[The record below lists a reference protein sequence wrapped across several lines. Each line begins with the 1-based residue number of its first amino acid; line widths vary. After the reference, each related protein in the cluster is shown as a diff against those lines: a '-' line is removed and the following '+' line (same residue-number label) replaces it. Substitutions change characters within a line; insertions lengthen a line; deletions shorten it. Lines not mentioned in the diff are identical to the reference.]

1 MSDEPTR
8 RETSGP
14 GPEPGREAGAP
25 AGPHEHV
32 EGGPWLSEHVDELV
46 AALGRLRASA
56 DRVHRWGAELAGVLA
71 GGGRL
76 LAAGNGGSAAEA
88 QHLTAELVGRFVG
101 ERRPLSAI
109 ALHADSS
116 STTAI
121 GNDYGEREV
130 FARQVQAH
138 GRPGDV
144 VVLLSTSGRSPNV
157 LEAAARARA
166 GGLRVWALTGPAP
179 NPLAELADEVVAV
192 DAPSTSGVQEGHLVL
207 VHALCA
213 GVDAALAAAD
223 AGAQRPVAL
232 PGAVPAAVHAAEDPA
247 GSEAPADLG
256 AAPGRDDLSR
266 GTVGADMGE
275 PVDQEPVDQGAEDDV
290 ERPRRRRRRVVVVGD
305 VVLDRD
311 LDGVVERVAP
321 DAPVPVVDLRATTES
336 PGGAGLTAL
345 LVAAGRGDGRP
356 GTTGPRST
364 SGPGGAPRGAED
376 AGVDVVLVAP
386 VGDDEDGER
395 LRAALAAADG
405 SLELVALPHTGATRT
420 KTRVRAAGQ
429 SLVRVDSGGPGT
441 PSAPDL
447 DELRAVLA
455 RADVVLVSDYGA
467 GTTHDPGVRAVLG
480 AAAAAV
486 PVVWDPHPRGGEPV
500 HGCALVTPNLSEAA
514 RVLGGAPRADDAAGA
529 LARRW
534 AARGVVVT
542 AGERGAFLGLPGSEP
557 VYVPAPVVAGGD
569 PCGAGDRFAATAAL
583 ALADGAVLPEA
594 VVDAVADASAWVAG
608 GGASGWRAHRAAAPT
623 SAAALSGRRGAVAP
637 VEGPAADGVP
647 AGTASAA
654 DARAHV
660 AGVRAAGGVVVATGG
675 CFDVLHAGHVGCL
688 EAARRL
694 GDALVVLVNS
704 DASVRRLKGE
714 GRPVQSQADRVRVL
728 EALEAVD
735 AVAVFDEDD
744 PREALRVLQPDVWAK
759 GGDYGAAGADMPEA
773 PLVRGWGGRVV
784 LLPYLDGRST
794 TEILRRGAPAAVVAE
809 QENP

>member
-1 MSDEPTR
+1 MR
-8 RETSGP
+8 AR
-14 GPEPGREAGAP
+14 PGREPGAA
-25 AGPHEHV
+25 AGPHEEVGAGGPPWLDAHV
-32 EGGPWLSEHVDELV
+32 EELRD
-46 AALGRLRASA
+46 ALERLRASA
-56 DRVHRWGAELAGVLA
+56 PVLHRWGAELAGVLA

-121 GNDYGEREV
+121 SNDYGEREV

-144 VVLLSTSGRSPNV
+144 LVLLSTSGRSANV
-157 LEAAARARA
+157 LEAASRARA
-166 GGLRVWALTGPAP
+166 AGLRVWALTGPTP

-213 GVDAALAAAD
+213 AVDAALEAAPARTGGALPEPTPLAPPTTPGTAGAGGAVGED
-223 AGAQRPVAL
+223 AGARVDA
-232 PGAVPAAVHAAEDPA
+232 PGAATTTETA
-247 GSEAPADLG
+247 G
-256 AAPGRDDLSR
+256 GRD
-266 GTVGADMGE
+266 
-275 PVDQEPVDQGAEDDV
+275 
-290 ERPRRRRRRVVVVGD
+290 RRRRRVVVVGD

-321 DAPVPVVDLRATTES
+321 DAPVPVVDLRSQTES

-345 LVAAGRGDGRP
+345 LVAAGA
-356 GTTGPRST
+356 GPAG
-364 SGPGGAPRGAED
+364 SGPGD
-376 AGVDVVLVAP
+376 VDVVLVAP
-386 VGDDEDGER
+386 VGDDEDGAR
-395 LRAALAAADG
+395 LRAALAASG
-405 SLELVALPHTGATRT
+405 SALELVALPHTGATRT

-429 SLVRVDSGGPGT
+429 SLVRLDSGGPGT
-441 PSAPDL
+441 PAEPDL

-467 GTTHDPGVRAVLG
+467 GTTHDPGVRALLG
-480 AAAAAV
+480 AAASSV

-500 HGCALVTPNLSEAA
+500 HGCALVTPNVAEAS

-542 AGERGAFLGLPGSEP
+542 AGERGAYLGLPGSEP
-557 VYVPAPVVAGGD
+557 TYVPAPLVAGGD

-583 ALADGAVLPEA
+583 ALARGAVLPEA
-594 VVDAVADASAWVAG
+594 VVEAVTDASAWVAG
-608 GGASGWRAHRAAAPT
+608 GGASGWRA
-623 SAAALSGRRGAVAP
+623 RRAVAP
-637 VEGPAADGVP
+637 APSPSPADR
-647 AGTASAA
+647 
-654 DARAHV
+654 ARAGAAPHAPQDV
-660 AGVRAAGGVVVATGG
+660 AAVLSGVRAAGGVVVATGG

-688 EAARRL
+688 QAARRL

-704 DASVRRLKGE
+704 DESVRRLKGE
-714 GRPVQSQADRVRVL
+714 GRPVQSLADRVRVL
-728 EALEAVD
+728 QALDAVD

-759 GGDYGAAGADMPEA
+759 GGDYGGAAGSEMPEA
-773 PLVRGWGGRVV
+773 ALVRGWGGRVV

-794 TEILRRGAPAAVVAE
+794 TEILRRGAPAAAVAE
-809 QENP
+809 QENS

>member
-8 RETSGP
+8 RETTRRGSTGP

-223 AGAQRPVAL
+223 AGAQRPVAV
-232 PGAVPAAVHAAEDPA
+232 PGAAPAAVDAAETPA
-247 GSEAPADLG
+247 AL
-256 AAPGRDDLSR
+256 PGRDAAPHGSAADHPVAEEQDETGA
-266 GTVGADMGE
+266 GTVTGTGPE
-275 PVDQEPVDQGAEDDV
+275 Q
-290 ERPRRRRRRVVVVGD
+290 PRRRRRRVVVVGD

-356 GTTGPRST
+356 AST
-364 SGPGGAPRGAED
+364 SGSED

-500 HGCALVTPNLSEAA
+500 HGCALVTPNLSEAT

-583 ALADGAVLPEA
+583 ALAHVAVLPE
-594 VVDAVADASAWVAG
+594 VVAAASADASAWVAG
-608 GGASGWRAHRAAAPT
+608 GGASGWRAHRATAPTRAAAP
-623 SAAALSGRRGAVAP
+623 SGRGRAVARG
-637 VEGPAADGVP
+637 EDPAADGVP
-647 AGTASAA
+647 AGSASAA
-654 DARAHV
+654 DARALV

>member
-1 MSDEPTR
+1 VTDDATR
-8 RETSGP
+8 RGDPAASAP
-14 GPEPGREAGAP
+14 PPEPGREAGAP

-32 EGGPWLSEHVDELV
+32 LPAPWLTDHVDELV
-46 AALGRLRASA
+46 DALGRLRTSA
-56 DRVHRWGAELAGVLA
+56 PVVHRWGAELAGVLA

-144 VVLLSTSGRSPNV
+144 LVLLSTSGRSANV
-157 LEAAARARA
+157 LEAATRARSC
-166 GGLRVWALTGPAP
+166 GLRVWALTGPTP

-223 AGAQRPVAL
+223 AGALGRSPADAAAPQSARSGDRAVETA
-232 PGAVPAAVHAAEDPA
+232 PGP
-247 GSEAPADLG
+247 APATGG
-256 AAPGRDDLSR
+256 APS
-266 GTVGADMGE
+266 GT
-275 PVDQEPVDQGAEDDV
+275 PST
-290 ERPRRRRRRVVVVGD
+290 RRRRRRVVVVGD

-321 DAPVPVVDLRATTES
+321 DAPVPVVDLRSTTES

-345 LVAAGRGDGRP
+345 LVAAGPGDGTRD
-356 GTTGPRST
+356 GS
-364 SGPGGAPRGAED
+364 SDEE
-376 AGVDVVLVAP
+376 GVDVVLVAP
-386 VGDDEDGER
+386 VGDDEDGVR
-395 LRAALAAADG
+395 LRAALAAGGG

-447 DELRAVLA
+447 DELRSVLA

-467 GTTHDPGVRAVLG
+467 GTTHDPGVRALLG
-480 AAAAAV
+480 AAAASV

-514 RVLGGAPRADDAAGA
+514 RVLGGAPRPDDGAGA

-542 AGERGAFLGLPGSEP
+542 VGERGAFLGLPGSDP

-583 ALADGAVLPEA
+583 SLARGAVLPEA

-608 GGASGWRAHRAAAPT
+608 GGASGWRA
-623 SAAALSGRRGAVAP
+623 RRLLGA
-637 VEGPAADGVP
+637 GPDRTPGEPRPDRSDAV
-647 AGTASAA
+647 
-654 DARAHV
+654 DARALV
-660 AGVRAAGGVVVATGG
+660 SRVRASGGVVVATGG

-688 EAARRL
+688 QAARRL

-704 DASVRRLKGE
+704 DASVRRLKGG

-728 EALEAVD
+728 EALDAVD

-759 GGDYGAAGADMPEA
+759 GGDYGGATGADMPEA
-773 PLVRGWGGRVV
+773 ALVQGWGGRVV

-794 TEILRRGAPAAVVAE
+794 TEILRRGAPAAVAAD

>member
-1 MSDEPTR
+1 MTDDATPR
-8 RETSGP
+8 RDP
-14 GPEPGREAGAP
+14 AADAPAPEPGREAGGP

-32 EGGPWLSEHVDELV
+32 DAAPWLDGHVDELV
-46 AALGRLRASA
+46 GALGRLRASA
-56 DRVHRWGAELAGVLA
+56 PVVHRWGAELAGVLA

-144 VVLLSTSGRSPNV
+144 LLLLSTSGRSANV

-166 GGLRVWALTGPAP
+166 CGLRVWALTGPTP

-223 AGAQRPVAL
+223 AGVLGR
-232 PGAVPAAVHAAEDPA
+232 PAAA
-247 GSEAPADLG
+247 GP
-256 AAPGRDDLSR
+256 
-266 GTVGADMGE
+266 E
-275 PVDQEPVDQGAEDDV
+275 PVDGARATGVDGAAEESGPADRGLVADAPAPTA
-290 ERPRRRRRRVVVVGD
+290 EEGTSAPRRRRRVVVIGD

-345 LVAAGRGDGRP
+345 LVASGRGDG
-356 GTTGPRST
+356 
-364 SGPGGAPRGAED
+364 AAD
-376 AGVDVVLVAP
+376 ADGVDVVLVAP
-386 VGDDEDGER
+386 VGDDEDGAR
-395 LRAALAAADG
+395 LRAALAAGEG

-441 PSAPDL
+441 PAAPDL

-467 GTTHDPGVRAVLG
+467 GTTHDPGVRALLG
-480 AAAAAV
+480 AAAASV

-500 HGCALVTPNLSEAA
+500 HGCALVTPNLAEAG
-514 RVLGGAPRADDAAGA
+514 RVLGGAPRPDDGAGA

-542 AGERGAFLGLPGSEP
+542 VGERGAFLGLPGSDP
-557 VYVPAPVVAGGD
+557 VYVPAPVVADGD

-583 ALADGAVLPEA
+583 SLARGAVLPEA

-608 GGASGWRAHRAAAPT
+608 GGASGWRARRALA
-623 SAAALSGRRGAVAP
+623 R
-637 VEGPAADGVP
+637 VP
-647 AGTASAA
+647 AEAPAGPSPERSGAE
-654 DARAHV
+654 DARAIV
-660 AGVRAAGGVVVATGG
+660 SRVRAAGGVVVATGG

-688 EAARRL
+688 QAARRL

-714 GRPVQSQADRVRVL
+714 GRPVQSQADRARVL
-728 EALEAVD
+728 EALDAVD

-759 GGDYGAAGADMPEA
+759 GGDYGASGADMPEA
-773 PLVRGWGGRVV
+773 ALVQGWGGRVV

-794 TEILRRGAPAAVVAE
+794 TEILRRGAPAAVVAD

>member
-1 MSDEPTR
+1 MTDDATR
-8 RETSGP
+8 RDAPAAGGP
-14 GPEPGREAGAP
+14 PPEPGREAGAP

-32 EGGPWLSEHVDELV
+32 LPAPWLADHVDELV
-46 AALGRLRASA
+46 DALGRLRASA
-56 DRVHRWGAELAGVLA
+56 PVVHRWGAELAGVLA

-144 VVLLSTSGRSPNV
+144 LVLLSTSGRSANV
-157 LEAAARARA
+157 LEAASRARSC
-166 GGLRVWALTGPAP
+166 GLRVWALTGPAP

-223 AGAQRPVAL
+223 AGALGRSPAQEADPHGAAADEPVAA
-232 PGAVPAAVHAAEDPA
+232 PEEPADVVGTPAGGTPVAGTPAA
-247 GSEAPADLG
+247 G
-256 AAPGRDDLSR
+256 
-266 GTVGADMGE
+266 
-275 PVDQEPVDQGAEDDV
+275 
-290 ERPRRRRRRVVVVGD
+290 RRRRRVVVVGD

-321 DAPVPVVDLRATTES
+321 DAPVPVVDLRRTTES

-345 LVAAGRGDGRP
+345 LVAAGVGEG
-356 GTTGPRST
+356 S
-364 SGPGGAPRGAED
+364 GGASDAE
-376 AGVDVVLVAP
+376 GVDVVLVAP
-386 VGDDEDGER
+386 VGDDEDGAA
-395 LRAALAAADG
+395 LRAALAAGDG

-467 GTTHDPGVRAVLG
+467 GTTHDPGVRALLG
-480 AAAAAV
+480 AAAASV

-514 RVLGGAPRADDAAGA
+514 RVLGGAPRADDGAGA

-534 AARGVVVT
+534 AARGVVITV
-542 AGERGAFLGLPGSEP
+542 GERGAFLGLPGSDP

-583 ALADGAVLPEA
+583 SLARGAVLPEA

-608 GGASGWRAHRAAAPT
+608 GGASGWRARRA
-623 SAAALSGRRGAVAP
+623 SDDGA
-637 VEGPAADGVP
+637 PAAS
-647 AGTASAA
+647 TAPLARRSGAE
-654 DARAHV
+654 DARDLV
-660 AGVRAAGGVVVATGG
+660 GRVRAAGGVVVATGG

-688 EAARRL
+688 QAARRL

-704 DASVRRLKGE
+704 DASVRRLKGD

-728 EALEAVD
+728 EALDAVD

-759 GGDYGAAGADMPEA
+759 GGDYGASGADMPEA
-773 PLVRGWGGRVV
+773 ALVQGWGGRVV

-794 TEILRRGAPAAVVAE
+794 TEILRRGAPAAVVAD

>member
-1 MSDEPTR
+1 MSEHGTGRPSADGHNSDRHNSDGHGGDRHGGDGHGTDGHGAAGPRPGHEPFGVAGP
-8 RETSGP
+8 REQP
-14 GPEPGREAGAP
+14 GAGA
-25 AGPHEHV
+25 
-32 EGGPWLSEHVDELV
+32 GPWLEQHVEELGR
-46 AALGRLRASA
+46 ALARLRASA
-56 DRVHRWGAELAGVLA
+56 PVLHRWGAELAGVLA

-121 GNDYGEREV
+121 SNDYGEAEV

-144 VVLLSTSGRSPNV
+144 LVLLSTSGRSPNV

-179 NPLAELADEVVAV
+179 NPLADLADEVVAV
-192 DAPSTSGVQEGHLVL
+192 EAPSTSAVQEGHLVL

-213 GVDAALAAAD
+213 GVDSALAATQDVAGTARAASTTRGVAETPPSAAEPAQED
-223 AGAQRPVAL
+223 AGTSAQT
-232 PGAVPAAVHAAEDPA
+232 
-247 GSEAPADLG
+247 
-256 AAPGRDDLSR
+256 RDDEQTAVVST
-266 GTVGADMGE
+266 GG
-275 PVDQEPVDQGAEDDV
+275 
-290 ERPRRRRRRVVVVGD
+290 ERPRRRRRVVVVGD

-311 LDGVVERVAP
+311 LEGVVERVAP
-321 DAPVPVVDLRATTES
+321 DAPVPVVDLRSRTES

-345 LVAAGRGDGRP
+345 LVAAGTGGRGQE
-356 GTTGPRST
+356 
-364 SGPGGAPRGAED
+364 AEP
-376 AGVDVVLVAP
+376 VDVVLVAP
-386 VGDDEDGER
+386 VGDDEDGQR
-395 LRAALAAADG
+395 LREALAASG
-405 SLELVALPHTGATRT
+405 TGLELVALPHTGGTRT

-429 SLVRVDSGGPGT
+429 SLVRLDSGGPGT

-467 GTTHDPGVRAVLG
+467 GTTHDPGVRALLG

-500 HGCALVTPNLSEAA
+500 HGCALVTPNHAEAA
-514 RVLGGAPRADDAAGA
+514 RTLGGAPRADDAAGA

-542 AGERGAFLGLPGSEP
+542 VGERGAFLGHPGGEP
-557 VYVPAPVVAGGD
+557 TYVPAPAVAGGD

-583 ALADGAVLPEA
+583 ALARGAVLPEA
-594 VVDAVADASAWVAG
+594 VVEAVADASAWVG
-608 GGASGWRAHRAAAPT
+608 DGGASGWRSRRAARTP
-623 SAAALSGRRGAVAP
+623 AAAGSGLRPRASRPGA
-637 VEGPAADGVP
+637 
-647 AGTASAA
+647 AGTTVGHRPE
-654 DARAHV
+654 DA
-660 AGVRAAGGVVVATGG
+660 AGVIARTRAAGGVVVATGG

-688 EAARRL
+688 EAARQL

-714 GRPVQSQADRVRVL
+714 GRPVQTQADRVHVL
-728 EALEAVD
+728 EALESVD

-744 PREALRVLQPDVWAK
+744 PRAALAVLQPDVWAK
-759 GGDYGAAGADMPEA
+759 GGDYGTTELPEA
-773 PLVRGWGGRVV
+773 ALVRGWGGRVV

-794 TEILRRGAPAAVVAE
+794 TEILRRGAPAAAVLD
-809 QENP
+809 QEKR

>member
-1 MSDEPTR
+1 MTDAPQHPRPADPLVPTD
-8 RETSGP
+8 
-14 GPEPGREAGAP
+14 P
-25 AGPHEHV
+25 ASAAAAA
-32 EGGPWLSEHVDELV
+32 PWLDGHVDELV
-46 AALGRLRASA
+46 AALGRLRPSA
-56 DRVHRWGAELAGVLA
+56 AVLHRWGAELAGVLA

-88 QHLTAELVGRFVG
+88 QHLTAELVGRFVD

-109 ALHADSS
+109 ALHADTSS
-116 STTAI
+116 VTAI

-166 GGLRVWALTGPAP
+166 GGMRVWALTGPLP
-179 NPLAELADEVVAV
+179 NPLAELADEVVGV

-213 GVDAALAAAD
+213 GVDTALAAAD
-223 AGAQRPVAL
+223 AGGP
-232 PGAVPAAVHAAEDPA
+232 VPADAPDAPDAPDAAATGTTPDGPVVVEPSDD
-247 GSEAPADLG
+247 APSV
-256 AAPGRDDLSR
+256 RR
-266 GTVGADMGE
+266 GG
-275 PVDQEPVDQGAEDDV
+275 
-290 ERPRRRRRRVVVVGD
+290 RRRRVVVVGD

-311 LDGVVERVAP
+311 LEGVVERVAP
-321 DAPVPVVDLRATTES
+321 DAPVPVVDLRRTTES

-345 LVAAGRGDGRP
+345 LVASGRA
-356 GTTGPRST
+356 
-364 SGPGGAPRGAED
+364 GGASPTADDVE
-376 AGVDVVLVAP
+376 VVLVAP
-386 VGDDEDGER
+386 VGDDEDGGR
-395 LRAALAAADG
+395 LRAALVEGTGDG
-405 SLELVALPHTGATRT
+405 EGLRLVALPHTGLTRT

-455 RADVVLVSDYGA
+455 SADVVLVSDYGA
-467 GTTHDPGVRAVLG
+467 GTTHDPGVRALLG
-480 AAAAAV
+480 AAAASV

-514 RVLGGAPRADDAAGA
+514 RVLGGAPRPDDGAGA

-542 AGERGAFLGLPGSEP
+542 VGERGAFLGLPGTEP
-557 VYVPAPVVAGGD
+557 LYVPAPVVAGGD

-583 ALADGAVLPEA
+583 ALARGAVLPEA
-594 VVDAVADASAWVAG
+594 VVEAVEDASAWVAG
-608 GGASGWRAHRAAAPT
+608 GGAAGWRSRRAAGARPAPSAPVTAPT
-623 SAAALSGRRGAVAP
+623 ATGGGDPAEPAR
-637 VEGPAADGVP
+637 AAD
-647 AGTASAA
+647 
-654 DARAHV
+654 V
-660 AGVRAAGGVVVATGG
+660 AGLLARVRAAGGTVVATGG
-675 CFDVLHAGHVGCL
+675 CFDVLHAGHVACL
-688 EAARRL
+688 QAARRL

-714 GRPVQSQADRVRVL
+714 GRPVQAQADRVRVL
-728 EALEAVD
+728 QALEAVD

-759 GGDYGAAGADMPEA
+759 GGDYGAAGAVMPEA
-773 PLVRGWGGRVV
+773 PLVQGWGGRVV

-794 TEILRRGAPAAVVAE
+794 TEILRRGAPATVPAE